1 MSLSR
6 PVLECHCCSFV
17 CCLFV
22 VVLVFLQLLCI
33 SKPCGFNPP
42 LFHLPYTVCCCF
54 KAMFYASV
62 NSSCAQCPPPPRLL
76 QGICPPCQSRGWGI
90 CKFCAA
96 RRPGICQPQGYSGA
110 FDTYAVSYQN
120 ITMQRILLEKSRL
133 AHLSRIGGCK
143 DCSRFYACISSLLIK
158 PEFHSETWELLM

>member
-1 MSLSR
+1 MNVIVVPLSVVCLLLFLFFCNCSASVSPAVSILRYFTCPTLYVAVSR
-6 PVLECHCCSFV
+6 P
-17 CCLFV
+17 
-22 VVLVFLQLLCI
+22 
-33 SKPCGFNPP
+33 
-42 LFHLPYTVCCCF
+42 CF
-54 KAMFYASV
+54 MHQSIPAVPSA
-62 NSSCAQCPPPPRLL
+62 PPPRLL

>member
-6 PVLECHCCSFV
+6 PILEYHFCSFV

-33 SKPCGFNPP
+33 SKLCGFNPP

-62 NSSCAQCPPPPRLL
+62 KSSCAQPPPPPPPPPRLL
-76 QGICPPCQSRGWGI
+76 QGICPPCQSRRWGI

-96 RRPGICQPQGYSGA
+96 RGQGICQPRGYSRA
-110 FDTYAVSYQN
+110 SDTYAVSYQN
-120 ITMQRILLEKSRL
+120 INTQRMLLEKSRL
-133 AHLSRIGGCK
+133 ALLSRTGGCK
-143 DCSRFYACISSLLIK
+143 GMFLILCMHFIIAYQARIS
-158 PEFHSETWELLM
+158 